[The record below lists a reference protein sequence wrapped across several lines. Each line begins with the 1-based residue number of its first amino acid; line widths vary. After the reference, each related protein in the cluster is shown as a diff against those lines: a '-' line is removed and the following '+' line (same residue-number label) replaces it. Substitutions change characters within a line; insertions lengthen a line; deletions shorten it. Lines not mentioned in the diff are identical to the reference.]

1 MAGYLGNIPTP
12 QATQTRDT
20 FTATSGQTSFAT
32 SGYTV
37 GMLDVYLN
45 GIKLASADFTA
56 SNGSDVVL
64 ASGASTGDILEVVSF
79 STFDTNSGVFTGDF
93 SVDSPTFKVDSSNN
107 RVSIGTTSTDASALL
122 TLNKSPTAAFG
133 NPLLQIGG
141 STYTSGGY
149 YSIGLGYT
157 NSTYTEP
164 PAEIAYVPTSDSG
177 GTTGYLTFG
186 TRSVTTNTVV
196 TESMRIDGNGHVTM
210 PKQSAFNAYLSSQQN
225 NIAVNTNVTIQ
236 FATERFDQNADYDN
250 STYTFTA
257 AVTGKYQL
265 NATVYLMNVD
275 TGASYYSLQLIT
287 SNDSYFAT
295 FSSNSFQYDA
305 DYLPFQISQLVDMDA
320 SDTAYV
326 RVYQSN
332 GSAQTDVNSNSFFS
346 GYLVC

>member
-37 GMLDVYLN
+37 GMLDFYLN

-79 STFDTNSGVFTGDF
+79 ATFESDSGSFTGAVTVGADLTIGDASASDRKILFDGNAQDF
-93 SVDSPTFKVDSSNN
+93 HIGLDDSTDSLTIGLGSTL
-107 RVSIGTTSTDASALL
+107 GTTSHIIIDA
-122 TLNKSPTAAFG
+122 
-133 NPLLQIGG
+133 
-141 STYTSGGY
+141 
-149 YSIGLGYT
+149 
-157 NSTYTEP
+157 
-164 PAEIAYVPTSDSG
+164 
-177 GTTGYLTFG
+177 
-186 TRSVTTNTVV
+186 
-196 TESMRIDGNGHVTM
+196 NGHITK
-210 PKQSAFNAYLSSQQN
+210 PLQSAFNAHLSSQQN

-257 AVTGKYQL
+257 PVTGRYQL

-320 SDTAYV
+320 NDTAYV

-332 GSAQTDVNSNSFFS
+332 GSVQTDVNSNSFFS
-346 GYLVC
+346 GFLAC